1 MKKTSY
7 VLDFSQEDKPI
18 AFKELIGK
26 YLKYWPWFVIS
37 CALFLTLGYF
47 YEKYAPRTYTSET
60 KIKILDSDLETKVL
74 QKEVVS
80 NSQNLKLNLENH
92 IEVLKSNQLLDKVVR
107 DLNLDIEYFLYKDF
121 SFRQIESAPFE
132 ILKNVFE
139 DELDN
144 LLEYEMK
151 IQVDGY
157 HITDKNGK
165 KYVVPYDVSVETLK
179 EILPFGITLRE
190 DLNIDRFGDNT
201 YKVVLKSNRYAVME
215 LSEKLAINTSEKESD
230 VLSLSLK
237 GQSKN
242 LSESILNA
250 IVRNFELDEV
260 EDKQLVNK
268 RTLEIIDERFNDLSR
283 ELDSIE
289 AKKMRFKVSQN
300 LSYIETDASV
310 NLQRKSGADAEIL
323 KLETQISLLRLLKK
337 NVTNKG
343 DYNLLPADIGLAN
356 NALNNLVDKYN
367 GMARERQKL
376 ELSVSPNHPR
386 LRNLSE
392 LLDYARDNIAK
403 TVKVYESQL
412 AISRAQL
419 NEQSNEVD
427 NSYAELPEQERV
439 LRAIERQQ
447 SIKENL
453 YLLLLE
459 KREEAAIEYAAT
471 SSSVK
476 VIDYAFTGVK
486 PMWPKKTLIY
496 PLSLI
501 LGLITPFMF
510 IVLKSSFDTKVS
522 ALSDIEKLNPEIPT
536 IIEIPMFKG
545 QKNFSNVTEGS
556 ALAEA
561 FRILSTNT
569 DHLIGKG
576 KHGSGKVIFVTS
588 AIKEEGK
595 TFLAMNLSLA
605 YASLGKRVLLVG
617 SDLRNP
623 QLHRHTRLDKNA
635 LGLSNFL
642 KDQWFSFYDGVQEGF
657 ENNPFHKIYLSGK
670 IPKSAPALLSGNRY
684 AEFIEMAKKEFD
696 YIIVD
701 TAPTMLVTDTLLISK
716 YADATLFVVR
726 SELTDK
732 KLLQFSKELNNNH
745 KLNNM
750 AYVLNGVGKIKDGKY
765 NYGYA
770 YGYENHI

>member
-1 MKKTSY
+1 MKKTPY

-26 YLKYWPWFVIS
+26 YLKYWPWFVLS

-144 LLEYEMK
+144 PLEYEMK

-419 NEQSNEVD
+419 NKQSNEVD
-427 NSYAELPEQERV
+427 NSYSELPEQERV

-501 LGLITPFMF
+501 LGLIAPFMF
-510 IVLKSSFDTKVS
+510 IVLRSSFDTKVS

-556 ALAEA
+556 AFAEA

-623 QLHRHTRLDKNA
+623 QLHRHTKLDKNA

-670 IPKSAPALLSGNRY
+670 IPKSAPAILSGNRY